1 MAALQGNAMLMTII
15 LCVVGLSLIGVGGYF
30 WYQRHI
36 EDESSFGHDD
46 VRWEQIDADDASSV
60 GRAVSDIDQLT
71 DISDQHE
78 TVTRVADLAEIQD
91 NETTYDQAD
100 DSNHNV
106 TGREHID
113 QESSAADVDE
123 DIFGDELDQLAK
135 LVRED
140 EPEGDLTVVS
150 EIADIDEEYAQ
161 QSATVDEL
169 RSLQDRTPANRAT
182 LPENPEMVVSV
193 HVVAK
198 SGREFH
204 GSQLLEVFNEVG
216 LQHGDRDIFHSYDSS
231 EEGESIQFSAANMVE
246 PGTFDPTTME
256 QTNTNGVTLFML
268 LPGENNNVQT
278 FESLLDVGH
287 QLAKRLGGELRDSQR
302 GTLTSQGANLI
313 KESIHEFSSKRQVQ
327 SKNKW
332 QQGQLNL

>member
-1 MAALQGNAMLMTII
+1 MLMTII
-15 LCVVGLSLIGVGGYF
+15 LCVVGLSLIGIGGYL

-60 GRAVSDIDQLT
+60 ERAVSDIDQLT

-78 TVTRVADLAEIQD
+78 TVARAADIAETQD
-91 NETTYDQAD
+91 NETTYDQAHF
-100 DSNHNV
+100 SNHDV
-106 TGREHID
+106 TGRKHID
-113 QESSAADVDE
+113 QELSAADVDE

-140 EPEGDLTVVS
+140 ELEDDLTVVS

-169 RSLQDRTPANRAT
+169 RSLQDRSPANQAT

-204 GSQLLEVFNEVG
+204 GGQLLEAFNEVG
-216 LQHGDRDIFHSYDSS
+216 LQHGDRDIFHSYDCS

-246 PGTFDPTTME
+246 PGTFNPSTME

-268 LPGENNNVQT
+268 LPGANNNVQT
-278 FESLLDVGH
+278 FESLLDVGN

-313 KESIHEFSSKRQVQ
+313 KESIHEFYSKRPVQPKVQ